1 MTANKDREMRILNF
15 RFSDVKTKKFVNRLI
30 YYEDERIYD
39 ALRRRVQKWKEPGFV
54 LVQSLVMPIGSGKT
68 NAGIYSAKEL
78 DPDFDIPSV
87 EDLTFTAKEF
97 LPAVKNIKKGQA
109 KCWDEGGLGGG
120 DSRDWRAKINKT
132 INEAMRLT
140 RFKQG
145 YIFIMLPLVSMLD
158 VRIRLLC
165 NIELEMVGVH
175 HLKKES
181 YGTFRTL
188 SLADDDRGRYNIIK
202 QLPIQFS
209 NTESYKFMSSF
220 SFPPLEK
227 KVWDQYLKRK
237 KEALENLDIDE
248 KSDED
253 NIEPTHSTKKNKMSE
268 IIDYVDKECQGLE
281 IKDMIDRVMIEFLVC
296 KQTAMEYINAYL
308 NVKKNKEIHT

>member
-39 ALRRRVQKWKEPGFV
+39 AFRRRVQKWKEPGFV
-54 LVQSLVMPIGSGKT
+54 LVQSLVMPVGSGKT
-68 NAGIYSAKEL
+68 NAGIYSAMEL
-78 DPDFDIPSV
+78 DPDFNIDST
-87 EDLTFTAKEF
+87 ENLCFAAKEF
-97 LPAVKNIKKGQA
+97 NSAVKNIKEGRA
-109 KCWDEGGLGGG
+109 VCWDEGGLGGG

-145 YIFIMLPLVSMLD
+145 YILIMLPLVSMLD

-175 HLKKES
+175 HLKEES

-220 SFPPLEK
+220 SFPPLGK

-237 KEALENLDIDE
+237 KEALANLNIDE
-248 KSDED
+248 NGEERDYKSE
-253 NIEPTHSTKKNKMSE
+253 NEALKTELNKKNRLFNLKQ
-268 IIDYVDKECQGLE
+268 YRN
-281 IKDMIDRVMIEFLVC
+281 IKIS
-296 KQTAMEYINAYL
+296 K
-308 NVKKNKEIHT
+308 